1 MKNNIIK
8 LLIGVVAIST
18 VAGTTVAAQNYISG
32 LSVGGA
38 TLIEGGIVCTSS
50 TAQENNSTK
59 ASVTVLPEGNSVGVA
74 GMSVATD
81 ASITVKASDVQDIVV
96 QDSSSLDAVAQ
107 NDSAENVLAENASS
121 ENIDA
126 PTISGDVSADASTT
140 VPVEQLDMSIQLGSA
155 PEGSKI
161 ATLEETLTAEIEAEA
176 EAQAIADSILISA
189 GATDNGLEISLPE
202 EGEEEDDVDTL
213 FGYTNL
219 GIAIVDDHLNVR
231 ETADDNSKIVG
242 KMSNDSGCEILEVVG
257 NKAHIVS
264 GSVEGYVS
272 TDYILTGD
280 LAATY
285 ANQIVKKLATVSA
298 DGLKVR
304 TAPDLEAEVVNMV
317 AYGEELEVVEELEGW
332 VKVLYDGQETYVNA
346 EYVSVGEDLK
356 TALNMSEFLFGE
368 GVSDVRVS
376 LCEYAKEFLGNPYVW
391 GGTSL
396 TKGADCSGYVLSIFG
411 KYGYSLPHSSRAQAN
426 MGTKVS
432 LAEAKPG
439 DLVFYSKGGRI
450 NHVAIY
456 IGGGQVIHASSPK
469 YGIRITSVYYRTPTT
484 VRRIIQD

>member
-1 MKNNIIK
+1 MKNKFIK
-8 LLIGVVAIST
+8 ILIGVVALST
-18 VAGTTVAAQNYISG
+18 VAGTTVAAQNLSFG
-32 LSVGGA
+32 LSVGGGA
-38 TLIEGGIVCTSS
+38 LIEGGIGCSNKT
-50 TAQENNSTK
+50 EEK
-59 ASVTVLPEGNSVGVA
+59 AVSEVGA
-74 GMSVATD
+74 TVATD
-81 ASITVKASDVQDIVV
+81 ATITLKSSDAQESDTHQNDITEVNIENNVEVQDQSSSDV
-96 QDSSSLDAVAQ
+96 
-107 NDSAENVLAENASS
+107 VLEQPV
-121 ENIDA
+121 I
-126 PTISGDVSADASTT
+126 TIPSGT
-140 VPVEQLDMSIQLGSA
+140 A

-161 ATLEETLTAEIEAEA
+161 AALEETLTAELEAE
-176 EAQAIADSILISA
+176 EQAQTDADSIVISA
-189 GATDNGLEISLPE
+189 GATDDGLEISLPE

-213 FGYTNL
+213 YGYTNL

-272 TDYILTGD
+272 IDYILTGD
-280 LAATY
+280 MAATY

-304 TAPDLEAEVVNMV
+304 TAPDLEAEVVNLV
-317 AYGEELEVVEELEGW
+317 AYGEELEVVEELDGW
-332 VKVLYDGQETYVNA
+332 VKVLYDGQEAYVNA

-396 TKGADCSGYVLSIFG
+396 TKGADCSGYVLSIFK

-456 IGGGQVIHASSPK
+456 IGGGQVVHASSPK

>member
-18 VAGTTVAAQNYISG
+18 VAGTTVAAQNYIPG

-50 TAQENNSTK
+50 TAQENDSTK
-59 ASVTVLPEGNSVGVA
+59 ASTASTTVSSDNNSIGAA
-74 GMSVATD
+74 GLSVAMD
-81 ASITVKASDVQDIVV
+81 ASITVNTSDNQND
-96 QDSSSLDAVAQ
+96 VAQ
-107 NDSAENVLAENASS
+107 NSLEEQNIVSVSDSS
-121 ENIDA
+121 I
-126 PTISGDVSADASTT
+126 TISGDVTADVSTD
-140 VPVEQLDMSIQLGSA
+140 VVEEQPEMTIQTGSA

-161 ATLEETLTAEIEAEA
+161 AALEETLTAELEA
-176 EAQAIADSILISA
+176 EAQAQAVADSIMIST
-189 GATDNGLEISLPE
+189 GATDTGLEISLPE

-213 FGYTNL
+213 YGYTNL

-317 AYGEELEVVEELEGW
+317 AYGEELEVVEELDGW

-346 EYVSVGEDLK
+346 EYVTVGEDLK

-376 LCEYAKEFLGNPYVW
+376 LCEYAKQFLGNPYVW

>member
-1 MKNNIIK
+1 MKSNIIK

-18 VAGTTVAAQNYISG
+18 VAGTTVAAQNYIPG

-50 TAQENNSTK
+50 TAQENDSTK
-59 ASVTVLPEGNSVGVA
+59 ASTTVSSDNNSVGVA
-74 GMSVATD
+74 GLSVAMD
-81 ASITVKASDVQDIVV
+81 ASITVNVSDNQND
-96 QDSSSLDAVAQ
+96 LAQ
-107 NDSAENVLAENASS
+107 NSFEEQNIVSVSNSS
-121 ENIDA
+121 I
-126 PTISGDVSADASTT
+126 TISGDVTADASTD
-140 VPVEQLDMSIQLGSA
+140 VVEEQPEMTIQTGSA

-161 ATLEETLTAEIEAEA
+161 AALEETLTAELEA
-176 EAQAIADSILISA
+176 EAQAQAVADSIMISA
-189 GATDNGLEISLPE
+189 GATDTGLDISLPE

-213 FGYTNL
+213 YGYTNL

-280 LAATY
+280 LAAAY

-317 AYGEELEVVEELEGW
+317 AYGEELEVVEELDGW

-346 EYVSVGEDLK
+346 EYVTVGEDLK

-376 LCEYAKEFLGNPYVW
+376 LCEYAKQFLGNPYVW

-456 IGGGQVIHASSPK
+456 IGGGQVVHASSPK

>member
-1 MKNNIIK
+1 MKNKIVR
-8 LLIGVVAIST
+8 LLIGMVALTAVTGAT
-18 VAGTTVAAQNYISG
+18 VSARTFAIG

-38 TLIEGGIVCTSS
+38 SLIEGSLMCTTPEKQSDDKEKTVL
-50 TAQENNSTK
+50 TAGFTMAADLKSDTTDTVNTTDDFVTAYETLVADNVALADTTEDQVN
-59 ASVTVLPEGNSVGVA
+59 ASVSSNDEATLEGN
-74 GMSVATD
+74 
-81 ASITVKASDVQDIVV
+81 IEETVSDTETNAET
-96 QDSSSLDAVAQ
+96 LDP
-107 NDSAENVLAENASS
+107 SA
-121 ENIDA
+121 
-126 PTISGDVSADASTT
+126 
-140 VPVEQLDMSIQLGSA
+140 QLGTA

-161 ATLEETLTAEIEAEA
+161 AALEESLNAEIQAEA
-176 EAQAIADSILISA
+176 EAAAAADSIMISA
-189 GATDNGLEISLPE
+189 GAVDSESLISLPA

-213 FGYTNL
+213 YGYTNL

-231 ETADDNSKIVG
+231 ETADDSSKIVG
-242 KMSNDSGCEILEVVG
+242 KMSNDSGCEILDVVG

-264 GSVEGYVS
+264 GSVEGYVT
-272 TDYILTGD
+272 TDYLLTGD
-280 LAATY
+280 LAKTY
-285 ANQIVKKLATVSA
+285 ASQIVKKLATVSA

-304 TAPDLEAEVVNMV
+304 STPDLEGPIVNMV
-317 AYGEELEVVEELEGW
+317 AYGEELEVVEELDGW
-332 VKVLYDGQETYVNA
+332 VKVLFDGQEAYVNA
-346 EYVSVGEDLK
+346 DYVTVGENLK

-376 LCEYAKEFLGNPYVW
+376 LCEYAKQFLGNPYVW

-411 KYGYSLPHSSRAQAN
+411 KYGYSLPHSSRAQAT
-426 MGTKVS
+426 MGTKVTV
-432 LAEAKPG
+432 AEAKPG
-439 DLVFYSKGGRI
+439 DLVFYSKGGHI

>member
-18 VAGTTVAAQNYISG
+18 VAGTTVAAQNYIPG

-50 TAQENNSTK
+50 TAQENDSTK
-59 ASVTVLPEGNSVGVA
+59 ASTASTTVSSDNNSIGAA
-74 GMSVATD
+74 GLSVAMD
-81 ASITVKASDVQDIVV
+81 ASITVNTSDNQND
-96 QDSSSLDAVAQ
+96 VAQ
-107 NDSAENVLAENASS
+107 NSFEEQNIVSVSDSS
-121 ENIDA
+121 I
-126 PTISGDVSADASTT
+126 TISGDVTADVSTD
-140 VPVEQLDMSIQLGSA
+140 VVEEQPEMTIQAGSA

-161 ATLEETLTAEIEAEA
+161 AALEETLTAELEA
-176 EAQAIADSILISA
+176 EAQAQAVADSIMIST
-189 GATDNGLEISLPE
+189 GATDTGLEISLPE

-213 FGYTNL
+213 YGYTNL

-280 LAATY
+280 LAAAY

-317 AYGEELEVVEELEGW
+317 AYGEELEVVEELDDW

-346 EYVSVGEDLK
+346 EYVTVGEDLK

-376 LCEYAKEFLGNPYVW
+376 LCEYAKQFLGNPYVW